1 MTLQSASLAW
11 LRIALA
17 NPTVNFRDGQ
27 WEAIDQLV
35 SQRGRVLCVQRT
47 GWGKSMVY
55 FVSAKL
61 MREQGAGPTLI
72 ISPLLALMRNQIEA
86 ANRLKL
92 RAETINSTNS
102 DDWQA
107 VRQRLL
113 NDEIDLLLISP
124 ERLAN
129 DEFVT
134 HTLLPIAARI
144 VGYIR
149 QAAIGDALVPYD
161 ERVDH
166 ALQKLLASRTWTAP
180 QRDWLKK
187 IAAQTKANLL
197 VDREALDEPDLVFK
211 REGGGFNRLDKIF
224 EGRLPQ
230 VLEAFNEAI
239 WSVA

>member
-1 MTLQSASLAW
+1 MTTHNAALSW

-17 NPTVNFRDGQ
+17 NPAIDFRDGQ

-35 SQRGRVLCVQRT
+35 NQRGRVLCVQRT

-113 NDEIDLLLISP
+113 NDVRFDFTPRVSIASMTC
-124 ERLAN
+124 RAS
-129 DEFVT
+129 VV
-134 HTLLPIAARI
+134 LPTCRGPAR
-144 VGYIR
+144 
-149 QAAIGDALVPYD
+149 
-161 ERVDH
+161 
-166 ALQKLLASRTWTAP
+166 T
-180 QRDWLKK
+180 
-187 IAAQTKANLL
+187 
-197 VDREALDEPDLVFK
+197 
-211 REGGGFNRLDKIF
+211 
-224 EGRLPQ
+224 
-230 VLEAFNEAI
+230 
-239 WSVA
+239 